1 MRFGNVALVGRTNVG
16 KSTFLNQVLGE
27 PLAITSPLPQTTR
40 DALLGIAEVDG
51 AQIAFLDTPGIHRP
65 RTELGRR
72 MNAAAWDSVRSADAI
87 ILVTDAWQNEPAK
100 TVENA
105 WTGERK
111 PLDSEW
117 IRPGD
122 KEMLL
127 DLARVNCPVVLM
139 INKADAV
146 KQKELLL
153 PMLEAYAK
161 AFDFAGI
168 VPTSARKSVGL
179 DAVLKATVKLLPEG
193 PAGYDSDTITN
204 RPVLFFVR
212 EYIREAVLNQL
223 RKEVPHAIAVSID
236 NAEETAKLLKLSAT
250 IHVEKLGQRK
260 IIVGKGGAQ
269 IKALGIAARERIE
282 AMVEKQV
289 HLRLFVRITPE
300 WKDMP
305 RQLAELGYDP
315 GMATENTG
323 VEPGAKK

>member
-40 DALLGIAEVDG
+40 DALLGIAEVDD

-87 ILVTDAWQNEPAK
+87 ILVTDAWQNEPPK

-250 IHVEKLGQRK
+250 IHVENSVSEKL
-260 IIVGKGGAQ
+260 
-269 IKALGIAARERIE
+269 
-282 AMVEKQV
+282 
-289 HLRLFVRITPE
+289 
-300 WKDMP
+300 
-305 RQLAELGYDP
+305 
-315 GMATENTG
+315 
-323 VEPGAKK
+323 